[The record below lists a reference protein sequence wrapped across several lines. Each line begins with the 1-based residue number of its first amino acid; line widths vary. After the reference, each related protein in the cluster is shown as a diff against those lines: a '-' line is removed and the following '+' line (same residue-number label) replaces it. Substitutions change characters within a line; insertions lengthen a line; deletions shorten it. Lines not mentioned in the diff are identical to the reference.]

1 MDTSTKFALSTSFSL
16 TCPSVSEAKCFLDKS
31 ESNGE
36 NFLSLLTKTPTSNF
50 KWCKSIQYNYKLMY
64 ANSIITLRGSVEEGM
79 EWKNYRMQTNLH

>member
-36 NFLSLLTKTPTSNF
+36 NFL
-50 KWCKSIQYNYKLMY
+50 WCKSIQYNYKLMY